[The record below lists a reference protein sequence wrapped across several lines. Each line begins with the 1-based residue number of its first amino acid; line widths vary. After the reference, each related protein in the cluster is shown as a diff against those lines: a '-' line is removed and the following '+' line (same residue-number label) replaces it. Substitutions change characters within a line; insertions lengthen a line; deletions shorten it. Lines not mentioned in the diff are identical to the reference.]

1 LRIFAC
7 TLQLLLAQQLS
18 RLHFMVRGNC
28 RLFEDPVALGCCHEA
43 QGSVRRIALS
53 TQSPS
58 ELQQLL
64 RGGPVVYFFEKTLLE
79 GLLNAVKLGMEARCH
94 Q

>member
-1 LRIFAC
+1 MPSGDFKPSA
-7 TLQLLLAQQLS
+7 
-18 RLHFMVRGNC
+18 N
-28 RLFEDPVALGCCHEA
+28 PVALGCCHEA